1 MIVEAVRREEGHI
14 EVRLVECLGVAG
26 EAVLAVH
33 LPHESAALTDLT
45 GQRPSPLPGGPEY
58 RFGIR
63 PQQIVT
69 VRLATGAS
77 VGTVTPLTDWTPLVP
92 EHKRLALRAYDPA
105 VKGHPPH
112 G

>member
-1 MIVEAVRREEGHI
+1 
-14 EVRLVECLGVAG
+14 
-26 EAVLAVH
+26 
-33 LPHESAALTDLT
+33 
-45 GQRPSPLPGGPEY
+45 SPLPGGPEY
-58 RFGIR
+58 RFAIR

-77 VGTVTPLTDWTPLVP
+77 VGMVTPLTDWTPLVP